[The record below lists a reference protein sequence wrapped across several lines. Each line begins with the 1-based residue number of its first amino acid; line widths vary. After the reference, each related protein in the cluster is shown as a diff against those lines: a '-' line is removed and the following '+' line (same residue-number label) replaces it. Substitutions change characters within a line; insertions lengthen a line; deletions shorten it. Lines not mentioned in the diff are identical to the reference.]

1 MKSTPSFLCNLI
13 LLLWSTTTSVVAF
26 LPSVDPMGHK
36 LVKTIPLPTPPTS
49 STTAPP
55 PSSES
60 EPTLGV
66 VAASTTTTKSTTSP
80 RRRLPKQ
87 GGSMVLKKKWGVDK
101 DCSNEYWLDN
111 RIHTLGNV
119 GFWGAVHA
127 AMAPVA
133 TRWIDVQAY
142 DGVDIRKKVCT
153 TLRTMFLPITIRR
166 PVLTCHFARF
176 FDFCILRYYCM
187 YITARH
193 GTGPAG
199 GQAKGSR
206 GGLVLRRGLFDTC
219 LASGAARCRNGGG
232 CRCVTANGTFQRLRW
247 L

>member
-1 MKSTPSFLCNLI
+1 MVYK
-13 LLLWSTTTSVVAF
+13 
-26 LPSVDPMGHK
+26 
-36 LVKTIPLPTPPTS
+36 KT
-49 STTAPP
+49 
-55 PSSES
+55 
-60 EPTLGV
+60 
-66 VAASTTTTKSTTSP
+66 
-80 RRRLPKQ
+80 
-87 GGSMVLKKKWGVDK
+87 KWGIDK
-101 DCSNEYWLDN
+101 DYSNEYWLDN

-142 DGVDIRKKVCT
+142 DGVDIRKKVRT

-166 PVLTCHFARF
+166 PVLTCHFARV

-187 YITARH
+187 YIIARH

-206 GGLVLRRGLFDTC
+206 GGLVLRRGLFDTR

-232 CRCVTANGTFQRLRW
+232 YGCVTANGTFQRLRW